1 MGWLR
6 HKDSSPLDEYG
17 CGHPVHEVHWK
28 RGEVREVSK
37 EASEYLLAVFAE
49 CFEETS
55 APAAPKEPSVDRA
68 MKPPP
73 KRKPATKKAAKK
85 PAAKKPRNKAKK

>member
-17 CGHPVHEVHWK
+17 CGAPVHQEHWK

-37 EASEYLLAVFAE
+37 EASEYLLTVFAE
-49 CFEETS
+49 CFETAS
-55 APAAPKEPSVDRA
+55 APAAPKAPPVDRA
-68 MKPPP
+68 MKSPP
-73 KRKPATKKAAKK
+73 KRKPATKK
-85 PAAKKPRNKAKK
+85 PRSKAKQ